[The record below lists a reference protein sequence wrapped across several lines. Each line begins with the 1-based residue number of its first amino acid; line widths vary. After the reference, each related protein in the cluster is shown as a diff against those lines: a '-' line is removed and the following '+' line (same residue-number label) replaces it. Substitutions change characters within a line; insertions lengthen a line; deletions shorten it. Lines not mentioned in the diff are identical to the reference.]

1 MKTFVL
7 GWFLMLTAMPIA
19 ITLHYF
25 MITKLPYLTS
35 EDYRGLINSTCFTYA
50 LFQNITGYLVL
61 IFNSSKL

>member
-25 MITKLPYLTS
+25 LITKLPYLTS
-35 EDYRGLINSTCFTYA
+35 EDYRGLINLTCFTYA
-50 LFQNITGYLVL
+50 LFQNITGFIVSVS
-61 IFNSSKL
+61 NSSKL